1 MFNRELLQKK
11 MDELGLNQYDLA
23 AKVVTSQPMIAGI
36 ILGYKQPSLAL
47 ASRIAA
53 AVGCKVDDF
62 VKKEE

>member
-11 MDELGLNQYDLA
+11 MDELGLSQYDLA
-23 AKVVTSQPMIAGI
+23 DKVTTTRTMITGI
-36 ILGYKQPSLAL
+36 LLGYKQPSLAL
-47 ASRIAA
+47 AARIAA